1 LFYTDLKKSARN
13 TGGLIWLIYIKFI
26 GYLGCVF
33 FEDACDKLNS
43 ALAEGR
49 LPDRSPEKKR
59 TERPGKQTD

>member
-1 LFYTDLKKSARN
+1 M
-13 TGGLIWLIYIKFI
+13 LIYIKFI

-49 LPDRSPEKKR
+49 LPDRSPEK
-59 TERPGKQTD
+59 TERSDRANKKIKARAVRPRLA

>member
-1 LFYTDLKKSARN
+1 M
-13 TGGLIWLIYIKFI
+13 LIYIKNI

-49 LPDRSPEKKR
+49 LPDRSPER
-59 TERPGKQTD
+59 IERSARGKQTD